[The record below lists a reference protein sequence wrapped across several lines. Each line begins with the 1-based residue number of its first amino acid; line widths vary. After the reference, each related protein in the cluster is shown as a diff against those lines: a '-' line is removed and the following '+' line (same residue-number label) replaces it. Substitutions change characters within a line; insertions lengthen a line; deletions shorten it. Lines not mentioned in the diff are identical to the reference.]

1 MSLESKIMEQLK
13 EAMKSKD
20 SIALDALR
28 AIKSEILLL
37 KTSGSHAEI
46 TESQEIAM
54 LQKMI
59 KQRKEAAEQFLANKR
74 EELANKELAQA
85 DVIQKFLPAQLSIEE
100 LETKLKEII
109 QQVGAESAKDIGKV
123 MGMAGK
129 LLSGKAEGKIIADTV
144 KKLLG

>member
-46 TESQEIAM
+46 TESQETAI

-74 EELANKELAQA
+74 EELANKEIAQA

-109 QQVGAESAKDIGKV
+109 HQVGAESAKDMGKV

-129 LLSGKAEGKIIADTV
+129 LLSGKAEGKTIADAV